1 MPEQVL
7 KKIEQ
12 VEAGSK
18 HHQAILAAVSV
29 KKSMFSFSTVTS
41 MTNTCDRCCW
51 QRWLKHNVINFV
63 SFLFSTFLQYQSAEA
78 ILEK

>member
-1 MPEQVL
+1 MCVSADAFVGERKSEPQVSLFYVQLHPLPEQVL

-18 HHQAILAAVSV
+18 HHQAILAAASV

-51 QRWLKHNVINFV
+51 QR
-63 SFLFSTFLQYQSAEA
+63 
-78 ILEK
+78 